1 MTQKLSTMVPKGRLL
16 IIGGAEERSGSD
28 QDREEQS
35 MQCEPFEILKSV
47 LPDGE
52 KGGRIE
58 VITAASSKP
67 HDMREIY
74 KKSFREIGFK
84 DIGFIHIDDSNKA
97 HANKY
102 CKRIHKSKAVFF
114 TGGDQLRLSTMVS
127 GTELSEILSEKYM
140 HEKGFT
146 VAGTSAGAMAIPRL
160 MISGGGI
167 TEALM
172 GSDIKIASGLGF
184 LDNCIVDTHFIA
196 RGRFSRLA
204 HAVIINPGNIGLGL
218 GENTALLI
226 TQGKNAVCIGTGMLV
241 MIDGSEIQRTNISEA
256 EAGSPVYV
264 ENLKVHLLTQHYK
277 LDLETKKMEPPSAKF
292 SSAN

>member
-1 MTQKLSTMVPKGRLL
+1 MVPKGRLL

-28 QDREEQS
+28 QDRREQKI
-35 MQCEPFEILKSV
+35 QCEPFEILKNV

-52 KGGRIE
+52 KGERIE
-58 VITAASSKP
+58 VITAASSSP
-67 HDMREIY
+67 EDMREIY
-74 KKSFREIGFK
+74 AKSFKEIGFK

-97 HANKY
+97 HAKKY
-102 CKRIHKSKAVFF
+102 YKRIAESKAVFF
-114 TGGDQLRLSTMVS
+114 TGGDQLRLSTIVS
-127 GTELSEILSEKYM
+127 GTELTEILIEKYL

-160 MISGGGI
+160 MICGGGI

-172 GSDIKIASGLGF
+172 GSDLNIASGLGF
-184 LDNCIVDTHFIA
+184 LDNCIVDTHFIK

-204 HAVIINPGNIGLGL
+204 HAVIINPGNLGLGL
-218 GENTALLI
+218 GENTALAI
-226 TQGKNAVCIGTGMLV
+226 AQGKNAVCIGSGMVVL
-241 MIDGSEIQRTNISEA
+241 IDGSEIQRSNISDA

-277 LDLETKKMEPPSAKF
+277 LNLETKEMEPPASR
-292 SSAN
+292 SSQAN